1 MATKILAQV
10 GEIIVINAA
19 SAEQDSVLQQHLDI
33 LMVLCHRIG
42 KILLAG
48 NRLAQKGH
56 RICFKIIKD
65 GGRFIQDWQIAV
77 DADRT

>member
-10 GEIIVINAA
+10 GEIIVVDAA

-33 LMVLCHRIG
+33 LMVLCHCIG

-48 NRLAQKGH
+48 DWLAQKGH
-56 RICFKIIKD
+56 CVCFKIIKD
-65 GGRFIQDWQIAV
+65 GSRLVQNRQIAI